1 MRIAYLISAHCDPVH
16 LERMVR
22 ALNEQADFFIHIRTF
37 LSKTIHLFYNIIF
50 L

>member
-22 ALNEQADFFIHIRTF
+22 ALNEQADFFIHSFTP
-37 LSKTIHLFYNIIF
+37 
-50 L
+50 